1 MRPAF
6 SRNSTF
12 LWFAASLAVVCVRSD
27 LRGVTSYVRALG
39 LQRRCY
45 ERFLD
50 FFHSSAVKL
59 PELRALWTATVLN
72 LLKAF
77 LFTVNDRLVILAD
90 GIKAPKTGRK
100 MPGVKKLH
108 QESQNNSK
116 PEYIFGHSCQAI
128 AVVVHAAASLLAVP
142 LATVIHEGVV
152 FSNRDKRTLLDKLVR
167 LLESLAISMPL
178 YLVADRY
185 YASAKVIIP
194 LLKRGQHLISAVR
207 SNAVA
212 YLPADPVKIKGRG
225 RPRKYGRKILLKN
238 LFMDRSKYVS
248 GGSRSR

>member
-12 LWFAASLAVVCVRSD
+12 LWFAASLAAVCVRSD

-45 ERFLD
+45 ERFLE

-72 LLKAF
+72 LLKEF
-77 LFTVNDRLVILAD
+77 LFTVNGRLVILAD

-108 QESQNNSK
+108 Q
-116 PEYIFGHSCQAI
+116 G
-128 AVVVHAAASLLAVP
+128 
-142 LATVIHEGVV
+142 
-152 FSNRDKRTLLDKLVR
+152 
-167 LLESLAISMPL
+167 
-178 YLVADRY
+178 
-185 YASAKVIIP
+185 
-194 LLKRGQHLISAVR
+194 
-207 SNAVA
+207 
-212 YLPADPVKIKGRG
+212 
-225 RPRKYGRKILLKN
+225 
-238 LFMDRSKYVS
+238 
-248 GGSRSR
+248 